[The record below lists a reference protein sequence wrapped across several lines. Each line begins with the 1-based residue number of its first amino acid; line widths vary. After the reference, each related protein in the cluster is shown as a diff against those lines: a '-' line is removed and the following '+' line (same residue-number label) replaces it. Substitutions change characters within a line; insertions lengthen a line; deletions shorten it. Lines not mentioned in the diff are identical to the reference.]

1 MPISINKKLGLAI
14 NPNKE
19 NLDNWDRLIKISHK
33 NPNNLSA
40 RSNKLYAKLG
50 KINKKQTP
58 IKINGKIIK
67 LTNGTAIRF
76 EIIEIKV
83 YCPKKYR
90 VIGSKP
96 SISFNCICA
105 SLDV

>member
-40 RSNKLYAKLG
+40 RNNKLYAKLG

-67 LTNGTAIRF
+67 AYQWHCN
-76 EIIEIKV
+76 KV
-83 YCPKKYR
+83 WDYR
-90 VIGSKP
+90 DK
-96 SISFNCICA
+96 SILPEKI
-105 SLDV
+105 